1 MNRLISCLV
10 LSVFV
15 TGMAVG
21 GWVLLVPKQA
31 LAAAPTQA
39 QPIVLKLSHSTP
51 PVSPQHKGV
60 FVPWAEELE
69 KRTNGREGKN
79 LPIRTIGLQV
89 RPMICSETYRRY
101 LLVFRRL

>member
-1 MNRLISCLV
+1 MKRLISCLV

-15 TGMAVG
+15 SGIAIG
-21 GWVLLVPKQA
+21 GWGLLGPAQA
-31 LAAAPTQA
+31 LAAGPTQA

-69 KRTNGREGKN
+69 KRTNGRVKVRIFPSEQLGKA
-79 LPIRTIGLQV
+79 G
-89 RPMICSETYRRY
+89 EA
-101 LLVFRRL
+101 